1 MRRTHLRYATMSFGL
16 LCLISLARIANAQDG
31 RLACNDNHRRD
42 DGRSVFCEIRE
53 QTLAAPGSLS
63 VDGQRSGGV
72 HITGWDRGEMLMRAK
87 LEVWADSDA
96 EARTLASQVRIETSG
111 GQVRAT
117 SPTESPERQQWA
129 VSYEIFL
136 PRHSDL
142 SLKTYNGGISVSE
155 VKGQI
160 SFEAHNGGVVLDRL
174 AGAVKGETLNGGLH
188 VRLAGNQWDGEG
200 LDVQTRNGGI
210 QISIPQ
216 DYSAHLEVST
226 RHGGLNTDFPIT
238 VQGRVGKELSVDLGQ
253 GGRTVRAV
261 TTNGGVSIKRQL

>member
-1 MRRTHLRYATMSFGL
+1 MRKRHVRYATVSFAL
-16 LCLISLARIANAQDG
+16 LCLISLARIANAQNG
-31 RLACNDNHRRD
+31 RLACDDNPWRG
-42 DGRSVFCEIRE
+42 DGRTVFCEIRE
-53 QTLAAPGSLS
+53 QRLAAPGSLS
-63 VDGQRSGGV
+63 VDGQRNGGV
-72 HITGWDRGEMLMRAK
+72 HVTGWDRGEMLVRAK
-87 LEVWADSDA
+87 VEAWADSDA
-96 EARTLASQVRIETSG
+96 EARALASQIRIETNG

-117 SPTESPERQQWA
+117 PPAESQERQPWA

-136 PRHSDL
+136 PHHSDL

-160 SFEAHNGGVVLDRL
+160 SFEAHNGGVILDRL

-216 DYSAHLEVST
+216 SYSAHLEVST
-226 RHGGLNTDFPIT
+226 KHGGLNTDFPVT
-238 VQGRVGKELSVDLGQ
+238 VQGRVGKELSIDLGQ

-261 TTNGGVSIKRQL
+261 TTNGGVSIRRQS